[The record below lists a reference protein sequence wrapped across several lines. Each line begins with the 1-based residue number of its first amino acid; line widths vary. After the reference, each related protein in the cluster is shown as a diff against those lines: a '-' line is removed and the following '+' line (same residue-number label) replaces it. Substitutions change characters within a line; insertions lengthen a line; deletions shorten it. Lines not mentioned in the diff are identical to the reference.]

1 MQQINKKLT
10 THLQIQPL
18 LHPNVPQNVTGVK
31 KSNGDI
37 EISYDNDPN
46 ALAHLI
52 HYGDANSKDEHTFI
66 YMGYS
71 ETNKFTLKAA
81 DIPVGAVAGDKI
93 PFCVQAF
100 DRVGV
105 GATDIEKAAYLND
118 NDHITG
124 SAWSQPVEVTI

>member
-1 MQQINKKLT
+1 MSLLIP
-10 THLQIQPL
+10 PL

-52 HYGDANSKDEHTFI
+52 HYGDANATDKHRFI

-71 ETNKFTLKAA
+71 ETNKFTLKAV

-93 PFCVQAF
+93 PFGVQAY
-100 DRVGV
+100 GV
-105 GATDIEKAAYLND
+105 VAPSGTTSVEKARALHD
-118 NDHITG
+118 GPFTG
-124 SAWSQPVEVTI
+124 SEWSAIVEVTI